1 MTIEVRQL
9 VIKAQVGIRQAAGTP
24 SREWLRQQR
33 EELKKELMAEC
44 REWLARQLR
53 QHRER

>member
-9 VIKAQVGIRQAAGTP
+9 VIKAQVGMRPAAGTP